1 MPRAIPADLRL
12 PNLPPLMPLGESG
25 AKIIDFLPWAF
36 PPHDST
42 PIDVVDVQA
51 ALGPGAS
58 ATILIIDARAN
69 NGVLRFF
76 GNECAAAAG
85 YADIRWTLTANG
97 LAIPPYNAMQLS
109 RGAIQNP
116 DPVMIPIEKG
126 TKIECIVNNVSGVNT
141 WEVRTRVK
149 GWLY

>member
-1 MPRAIPADLRL
+1 MGKQAPADLRL
-12 PNLPPLMPLGESG
+12 PNLPLVEPLGEGGS
-25 AKIIDFLPWAF
+25 KVIDFLPWAF

-42 PIDVVDVQA
+42 PIDVIDVQTLA
-51 ALGPGAS
+51 ALAS

-76 GNECAAAAG
+76 GNELPAAAG
-85 YADIRWTLTANG
+85 YPDIRWTLTANG
-97 LAIPPYNAMQLS
+97 FAIAPYVNMQLS
-109 RGAIQNP
+109 RGAIDNP
-116 DPVMIPIEKG
+116 DPILIPIEKG
-126 TKIECIVNNVSGVNT
+126 TKIECLIQNLSGVNA